1 MSVYIVSAFSAVGLV
16 KHLPTCELQKQ
27 GAETNQKVLNSSVHV
42 EDGIFFK
49 VKTFKQPSALMFE
62 LKFQHDLLKLICLK

>member
-16 KHLPTCELQKQ
+16 KHWPTCELQKQ
-27 GAETNQKVLNSSVHV
+27 GAETNQKVQNSSLRLN
-42 EDGIFFK
+42 FLK

-62 LKFQHDLLKLICLK
+62 LKFQHDLL